1 MQSVVLGIDSSTQS
15 TKVVAV
21 DLDIGEVVGEGRA
34 PHTGEDR
41 QRPENWWEA
50 LIAATDGAVSSD
62 MEVEAISAG
71 GQQHGLVAL
80 DEANQPVVPASL
92 WNNTDAAPDAARLN
106 DEADF
111 AAEVG
116 SRLVASFTIAKVAHL
131 TRTDPAAMARTAA
144 ICLPHDYLNLRLTGT
159 LATDRGDAS
168 GCGWWSPISGEQRR
182 DLLALACGDETARRL
197 LLPDVRGPEQQAGT
211 LYPEAAKALGLPAG
225 IPVAAGTGD
234 NMAAALGI
242 GAAPGELVISLGTS
256 GTAFMVSET
265 PTSDP
270 SGEVCGFADA
280 TGRYMPL
287 ACMLNCTRVLDVI
300 AGMLGIG
307 REDTLNRAGAVE
319 PGAGGLLLLP
329 YFEGERTPNL
339 PQSTGSLSGLRAA
352 SATPELLLRAAV
364 AGVAAGIAYCVDA
377 LAKVGITAPAATLVG
392 GGSASPVWRQAIADA
407 TGLSIAVRGAGEHA
421 ARGAA
426 IQAAAIVTNEL
437 VATVAARWRP
447 EIVSELQPRPGT
459 RDAFRL
465 EERCRLIDEMR
476 R

>member
-34 PHTGEDR
+34 PHTGEDW
-41 QRPENWWEA
+41 QRPEDWWEA

-80 DEANQPVVPASL
+80 DEANQSVVPASL

-116 SRLVASFTIAKVAHL
+116 SHLVASFTIAKVAHL

-287 ACMLNCTRVLDVI
+287 DCMLNCTRVLDVI

-307 REDTLNRAGAVE
+307 RQDALNRAGAVE

-364 AGVAAGIAYCVDA
+364 DGVAAGIAYCVDA

-407 TGLSIAVRGAGEHA
+407 TGLSIAVRGGGEHA

-426 IQAAAIVTNEL
+426 IQAAAIVTNEP

-447 EIVSELQPRPGT
+447 EIISDIQPRPGT

-465 EERCRLIDEMR
+465 DERRQRIDEMR

>member
-1 MQSVVLGIDSSTQS
+1 MHSVVLGIDSSTQS

-21 DLDIGEVVGEGRA
+21 DLASGEVVGEGRA

-41 QRPENWWEA
+41 QRPEDWWEA
-50 LIAATDGAVSSD
+50 LNAAIYATLGSD
-62 MEVEAISAG
+62 MKVEAIAVG

-80 DEANQPVVPASL
+80 DEAHQPVVPASL
-92 WNNTDAAPDAARLN
+92 WNNTAAAPDAARLN

-131 TRTDPAAMARTAA
+131 ARTDPAALARTAA
-144 ICLPHDYLNLRLTGT
+144 VCLPHDYLNLRLTGA

-168 GCGWWSPISGEQRR
+168 GSGWWSPISGDQRR
-182 DLLALACGDETARRL
+182 DLLALACGDDNARRL
-197 LLPDVRGPEQQAGT
+197 HLPEVRAPEQQAGT
-211 LYPEAAKALGLPAG
+211 LHPDAAKALGLPAG
-225 IPVAAGTGD
+225 TPVAAGTGD

-242 GAAPGELVISLGTS
+242 GAAAGELVISLGTS
-256 GTAFMVSET
+256 GTAFIVSDT
-265 PTSDP
+265 PTMDP

-280 TGRYMPL
+280 TGRFMPL
-287 ACMLNCTRVLDVI
+287 ACMLNCTRVLDVV
-300 AGMLGIG
+300 AGMLGIA
-307 REDTLNRAGAVE
+307 RQDALDRAGAVE
-319 PGAGGLLLLP
+319 PGANGLLLLP

-339 PQSTGSLSGLRAA
+339 PESTGSLSGLRAA
-352 SATPELLLRAAV
+352 TATPDLLLRAAV
-364 AGVAAGIAYCVDA
+364 DGVAAGIAYCVDA
-377 LAKVGITAPAATLVG
+377 LAEVGLAAPSATLVG

-407 TGLSIAVRGAGEHA
+407 TGLDIAVRGGGEHA

-426 IQAAAIVTNEL
+426 IQAAAMVTNEL

-447 EIVSELQPRPGT
+447 EIVSEVQPRPGT
-459 RDAFRL
+459 REAFRL
-465 EERCRLIDEMR
+465 DERRQLIDEMR

>member
-364 AGVAAGIAYCVDA
+364 DGVAAGIAYCVDA

-426 IQAAAIVTNEL
+426 IQAAAIVTNEP